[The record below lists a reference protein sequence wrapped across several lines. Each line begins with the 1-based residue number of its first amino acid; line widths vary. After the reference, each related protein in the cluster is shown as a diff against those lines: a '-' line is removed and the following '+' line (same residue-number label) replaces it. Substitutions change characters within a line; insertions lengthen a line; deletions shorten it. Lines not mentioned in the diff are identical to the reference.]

1 MYPHG
6 DMTGPRDNGSIEL
19 HGGIK
24 AREVRHIAI
33 TRLSIRKGFV
43 MNQSFYHDNKIL
55 WQETLP
61 GGHHWS
67 GRIQRG
73 AVLQLEALGQQANV
87 SLFCVNADDKLER
100 FNMPDS
106 LKAQHT
112 AFLST
117 GHVLY
122 SDLGRVMASIV
133 QDEHGWNDVFCG
145 PSTAQQIAQN
155 FGKKNFQ
162 DARNDMHQN
171 GLDSLLVELTK
182 FGLGQADLSATV
194 NLFSKVQPDDHGRL
208 SYVTDDNQEQK
219 IELRF
224 EMDCLVFLSAAP
236 HPLDLSTQYQ
246 PADIQLR
253 LFKANALTEQD
264 VCRDSCAQNQRGFAN
279 NTRYY
284 ALSN

>member
-1 MYPHG
+1 
-6 DMTGPRDNGSIEL
+6 
-19 HGGIK
+19 
-24 AREVRHIAI
+24 
-33 TRLSIRKGFV
+33 
-43 MNQSFYHDNKIL
+43 MNQASYHDNQIL
-55 WQETLP
+55 WDEKLP

-73 AVLQLEALGQQANV
+73 TVLQVEALNENANLA
-87 SLFCVNADDKLER
+87 LFCVNAEEKLER

-133 QDEHGWNDVFCG
+133 KDDHGWNDVFCG
-145 PSTAQQIAQN
+145 PSTAAQIEKKYGKQN
-155 FGKKNFQ
+155 FQ
-162 DARNDMHQN
+162 QARNDMFQN

-182 FGLGQADLSATV
+182 FGLRQADLTATV
-194 NLFSKVQPDDHGRL
+194 NLFSKVQPDDNGKL
-208 SYVTDDNQEQK
+208 TYLKNDNSHQI

-224 EMDCLVFLSAAP
+224 EMDCLVFLSATP
-236 HPLDLSTQYQ
+236 HPLDQAETYQ
-246 PADIQLR
+246 SADIQLR
-253 LFKANALTEQD
+253 LFKANPLTEID
-264 VCRDSCAQNQRGFAN
+264 ICKDSCLQNQRGFAN
-279 NTRYY
+279 NKRYY

>member
-1 MYPHG
+1 
-6 DMTGPRDNGSIEL
+6 
-19 HGGIK
+19 
-24 AREVRHIAI
+24 
-33 TRLSIRKGFV
+33 
-43 MNQSFYHDNKIL
+43 MNQSVYHDNKIL
-55 WQETLP
+55 WSETLP

-73 AVLQLEALGQQANV
+73 TVLQLEALNQNANV
-87 SLFCVNADDKLER
+87 SLFCVNADEKLER

-133 QDEHGWNDVFCG
+133 KDDHGWNDVFCG
-145 PSTAQQIAQN
+145 PSTAEQIAKN
-155 FGKKNFQ
+155 FGKKSFQ

-171 GLDSLLVELTK
+171 GLESLLVELTK
-182 FGLGQADLSATV
+182 FGLSQADLTATV
-194 NLFSKVQPDDHGRL
+194 NLFSKVQPDDSGKL
-208 SYVTDDNQEQK
+208 SYEKNDNLNQI

-224 EMDCLVFLSAAP
+224 DMDCLVFLSAAP
-236 HPLDLSTQYQ
+236 HPLDQSDEYN
-246 PADIQLR
+246 PSDIELR
-253 LFKANALTEQD
+253 LFKANALTEHD
-264 VCRDSCAQNQRGFAN
+264 ICRDSCPQNQRGFAN
-279 NTRYY
+279 NQRYY